1 MRIVKNK
8 NGIRKKQEFYL
19 FNNIQRECA
28 IYVIKNWFIFN

>member
-19 FNNIQRECA
+19 FNNIQRENDIPFEYC
-28 IYVIKNWFIFN
+28 